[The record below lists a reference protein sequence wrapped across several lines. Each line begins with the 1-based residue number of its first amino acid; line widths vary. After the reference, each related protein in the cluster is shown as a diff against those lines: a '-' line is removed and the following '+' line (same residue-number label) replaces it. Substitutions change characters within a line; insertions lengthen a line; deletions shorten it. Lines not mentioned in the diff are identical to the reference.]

1 MEAKNY
7 FKKLEPWSKL
17 KFRAARGGAVTVMTN
32 ALSFGI
38 QMVGTII
45 LARLL
50 TPRDFGLVTMV
61 TTFSL
66 FLQTFV
72 TGFTES
78 TIQRETISHGE
89 LSNLFWIN
97 IGLSSSLTLLFWLAS
112 PFIAWLYHEP
122 ALKAISAAVAF
133 SIVASSLGTQHRAL
147 LQRNMKFGLVS
158 WNGVVA
164 RGMSLVVAIV
174 AAWMGWGY
182 WALITSVL
190 LLPFIEG
197 VGAWVCCGWRPGLPS
212 RGADVRP
219 MIRFGL
225 NTYGYWGAN
234 YITRNLDNL
243 LVGWCYGSGSLGGYK
258 KAYDLFAL
266 PVNQLSMPLTNVA
279 LASLSR
285 LRDDPDRYRR
295 NYGKAICFL
304 AFIGMGLSAMLTL
317 AGKDL
322 VRLVL
327 GAQWDEAGRIFTYFA
342 PGIGIMLLYNTIG
355 WLHLSSG
362 GADRWFRWGLFEMVV
377 TATLFVIG
385 LSFGTRG
392 VALAWTCS
400 LCLLAGPGLSYAG
413 RPFRLS
419 LLSVLSV
426 AWRYVLAA
434 IVAGLLCWFLLHSP
448 GALALFFS
456 ALSSIVRVL
465 TLILLFTSFYVGL
478 LLLFPFSST
487 FGPIWDILKLLVP
500 QSLISVLMRKR
511 SSLVHVIENRE

>member
-7 FKKLEPWSKL
+7 FKKLEPWSQL
-17 KFRAARGGAVTVMTN
+17 KFRAVRGGAVTVMTN
-32 ALSFGI
+32 ALAFGI
-38 QMVGTII
+38 QMIGTIV

-50 TPRDFGLVTMV
+50 TPRDFGLVIMV

-78 TIQRETISHGE
+78 TIQRETISHSQ

-97 IGLSSSLTLLFWLAS
+97 IGLSSLLTLLFWFAS
-112 PFIAWLYHEP
+112 PLIAWLYHEP
-122 ALKAISAAVAF
+122 ELKAISAAVAF

-164 RGMSLVVAIV
+164 RGMSLFVTIT

-322 VRLVL
+322 
-327 GAQWDEAGRIFTYFA
+327 
-342 PGIGIMLLYNTIG
+342 
-355 WLHLSSG
+355 
-362 GADRWFRWGLFEMVV
+362 
-377 TATLFVIG
+377 
-385 LSFGTRG
+385 
-392 VALAWTCS
+392 
-400 LCLLAGPGLSYAG
+400 
-413 RPFRLS
+413 
-419 LLSVLSV
+419 
-426 AWRYVLAA
+426 
-434 IVAGLLCWFLLHSP
+434 
-448 GALALFFS
+448 
-456 ALSSIVRVL
+456 
-465 TLILLFTSFYVGL
+465 
-478 LLLFPFSST
+478 
-487 FGPIWDILKLLVP
+487 
-500 QSLISVLMRKR
+500 
-511 SSLVHVIENRE
+511 